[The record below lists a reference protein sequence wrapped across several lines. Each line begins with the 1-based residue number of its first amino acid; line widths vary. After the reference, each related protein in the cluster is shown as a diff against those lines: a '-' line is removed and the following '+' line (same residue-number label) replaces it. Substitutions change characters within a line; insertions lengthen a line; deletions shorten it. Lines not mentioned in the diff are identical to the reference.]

1 MTEILP
7 GVHLIDG
14 IDPSPDFTTHVYL
27 LKDKGATWTLIDTG
41 LPGAHAAIE
50 KYLAQQKIEPTSV
63 KKILLT
69 HLHRDHTGSLKPI
82 ANRTHAR
89 TYAHWIEAAYIA
101 CDPPY
106 DGSGAPPAEPFTVD
120 ETFKDG
126 DTIDAGGGLI
136 AYHTPGHT
144 PGHTSYYQPERKL
157 LFSGDLFFVFGEK
170 AVLTVPEY
178 THHTGTALIS
188 ARRMNQLSVD
198 SLLSYHGGPILKN
211 GGRAMRAFTQKP
223 AENQPV

>member
-7 GVHLIDG
+7 GVHLVDG

-27 LKDKGATWTLIDTG
+27 LKDKGPTWTLIDTG

-50 KYLAQQKIEPTSV
+50 KYLAHLKIEPTSI

-69 HLHRDHTGSLKPI
+69 HLHRDHTGSLKPM

-101 CDPPY
+101 VDPPY
-106 DGSGAPPAEPFTVD
+106 AGPGSPPAEPFIVD

-126 DTIDAGGGLI
+126 DTIDAAGGLI

-144 PGHTSYYQPERKL
+144 PGHTSYYQAERKL
-157 LFSGDLFFVFGEK
+157 LFSGDLFFVDGEK
-170 AVLTVPEY
+170 VSLTPAEYSFHVP
-178 THHTGTALIS
+178 TALIS

-198 SLLSYHGGPILKN
+198 SLMSYHGGPVLRN
-211 GGRAMRAFTQKP
+211 GGKAMRAFTQE
-223 AENQPV
+223 A